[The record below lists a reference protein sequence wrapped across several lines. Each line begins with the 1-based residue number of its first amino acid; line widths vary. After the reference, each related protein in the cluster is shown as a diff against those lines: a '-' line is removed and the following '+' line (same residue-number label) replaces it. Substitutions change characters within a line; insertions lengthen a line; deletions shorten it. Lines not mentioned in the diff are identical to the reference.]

1 MKWGWWVCSVFLG
14 TAQPNLQDPELFF
27 LKTKKKENGLR
38 KLLICIYLLLFCGTI
53 LAFGQGLPGAV
64 PEEVG
69 FSAERL
75 ERIRPMLQSYVDDE
89 HLPGFLTVVARRGK
103 IVHFE
108 TVGMR
113 DIENKKPIAFDTI
126 FRIYSMSKPIT
137 SVAVM
142 MLYEEGHFQLDT
154 PVSKFIPEFENMKV
168 YNEDQTEI
176 SDAKN
181 EITIKHL
188 LMHTAGLTY
197 GWGNKP
203 VDERYKA
210 LKMSGAN
217 ATLVDMVKTLGDI
230 PLVHEPGKRWTYGVS
245 TDVLGYLVEVVSGM
259 PFEDFLQT
267 RLFGPLD
274 MVDTAFSIPPEKR
287 DRFAA
292 LYSFSKEDGLERVGA
307 KANADGEFTFFP
319 SGGGGL
325 VSTAADYMRFSQM
338 LLNGGE
344 LDGARILAKETVE
357 LMRYPHHD
365 GWFGLGFSVVND
377 KDSKDLDDKDDDDHK
392 KDPDDKDEKDDEE
405 SKDTPESVGSFSWG
419 GAAAT
424 IFWIDPVEELIGVL
438 MTQIHNNPYPFHH
451 QFKVLTY
458 EALTK

>member
-1 MKWGWWVCSVFLG
+1 MS
-14 TAQPNLQDPELFF
+14 
-27 LKTKKKENGLR
+27 
-38 KLLICIYLLLFCGTI
+38 
-53 LAFGQGLPGAV
+53 V
-64 PEEVG
+64 PEAVG
-69 FSAERL
+69 VSAERL
-75 ERIRPMLQSYVDDE
+75 ERIRPVMQGYVDDGN
-89 HLPGFLTVVARRGK
+89 LPGFLTVVARRGK

-108 TVGMR
+108 TIGMR
-113 DIENKKPIAFDTI
+113 DVENKKPVEPDTI

-142 MLYEEGHFQLDT
+142 MLYEEGRFQLGT
-154 PVSKFIPEFENMKV
+154 PVSKFIPQFKNMKV

-176 SDAKN
+176 LDAKK

-203 VDERYKA
+203 VDALYKEA
-210 LKMSGAN
+210 KIRESGS
-217 ATLVDMVKTLGDI
+217 TLVDMVEKLGKI
-230 PLVHEPGKRWTYGVS
+230 PLVHEPGERWTYSVS

-259 PFEDFLQT
+259 PFEEFLQT
-267 RLFGPLD
+267 RLFKPLG
-274 MVDTAFSIPPEKR
+274 MVDTAFSVPLEKA

-292 LYSFSKEDGLERVGA
+292 LYRHNRREGLMKRVGGEAPLA
-307 KANADGEFTFFP
+307 KDKLSFFP

-344 LDGARILAKETVE
+344 LDGVRILGKKTVE

-365 GWFGLGFSVVND
+365 DWFGLGFAVVTN
-377 KDSKDLDDKDDDDHK
+377 KEPPNIL
-392 KDPDDKDEKDDEE
+392 
-405 SKDTPESVGSFSWG
+405 ESVGNFSWG

-424 IFWIDPVEELIGVL
+424 TFWIDPQEELIGLL
-438 MTQIHNNPYPFHH
+438 MTQLLNNPHPFQR

-458 EALTK
+458 QALTE

>member
-1 MKWGWWVCSVFLG
+1 M
-14 TAQPNLQDPELFF
+14 
-27 LKTKKKENGLR
+27 
-38 KLLICIYLLLFCGTI
+38 
-53 LAFGQGLPGAV
+53 AV
-64 PEEVG
+64 PEEVDV
-69 FSAERL
+69 SAERL
-75 ERIRPMLQSYVDDE
+75 ERIRPMLQDYVDAE

-108 TVGMR
+108 TIGMR
-113 DIENKKPIAFDTI
+113 DVENEKPVEPDTI

-142 MLYEEGHFQLDT
+142 ILYEEGHFQLGT

-176 SDAKN
+176 LDANK

-197 GWGNKP
+197 GWGDKP
-203 VDERYKA
+203 VDERYKE
-210 LKMSGAN
+210 LKIFENGS
-217 ATLVDMVKTLGDI
+217 TLADMVKKLGDI
-230 PLVHEPGKRWTYGVS
+230 PLVHEPDERWTYGVS

-259 PFEDFLQT
+259 PFEAFLQT
-267 RLFGPLD
+267 RLFGPLG
-274 MVDTAFSIPPEKR
+274 MVDTAFSVPPEKV

-292 LYSFSKEDGLERVGA
+292 LYSSTKGSGLERVGK
-307 KANADGEFTFFP
+307 KADANGEFTFFP

-344 LDGARILAKETVE
+344 LDGVRILGKKTVE

-365 GWFGLGFSVVND
+365 GWFGLGFAVVNNKD
-377 KDSKDLDDKDDDDHK
+377 KEPVVNGKE
-392 KDPDDKDEKDDEE
+392 PP
-405 SKDTPESVGSFSWG
+405 DTPESVGSFSWG

-424 IFWIDPVEELIGVL
+424 IFWIDPQEELIGLL
-438 MTQIHNNPYPFHH
+438 MTQIFNNPYSFQQ

-458 EALTK
+458 QALTE

>member
-1 MKWGWWVCSVFLG
+1 MS
-14 TAQPNLQDPELFF
+14 
-27 LKTKKKENGLR
+27 
-38 KLLICIYLLLFCGTI
+38 
-53 LAFGQGLPGAV
+53 V
-64 PEEVG
+64 PEAVG
-69 FSAERL
+69 VSAERL
-75 ERIRPMLQSYVDDE
+75 ERIRPVMQGYVDDGN
-89 HLPGFLTVVARRGK
+89 LPGFLTVVARHGK

-108 TVGMR
+108 TIGML
-113 DIENKKPIAFDTI
+113 DVENKKPVEPDTI

-142 MLYEEGHFQLDT
+142 MLYEEGRFQLGT
-154 PVSKFIPEFENMKV
+154 PVSKFIPQFKNMKV

-176 SDAKN
+176 LDAKK

-203 VDERYKA
+203 VDALYKEA
-210 LKMSGAN
+210 KIREPGS
-217 ATLVDMVKTLGDI
+217 TLVDMVEKLGKI
-230 PLVHEPGKRWTYGVS
+230 PLVHEPGERWTYSVS

-259 PFEDFLQT
+259 PFEEFLQT
-267 RLFGPLD
+267 RLFKPLG
-274 MVDTAFSIPPEKR
+274 MVDTAFSVPLEKA

-292 LYSFSKEDGLERVGA
+292 LYRHNRREGLMKRVGGDAPLA
-307 KANADGEFTFFP
+307 KDKLSFFP

-344 LDGARILAKETVE
+344 LDGVRILGKKTVE

-365 GWFGLGFSVVND
+365 DWFGLGFRVVT
-377 KDSKDLDDKDDDDHK
+377 HK
-392 KDPDDKDEKDDEE
+392 NP
-405 SKDTPESVGSFSWG
+405 PNILNSVGNFSWG

-424 IFWIDPVEELIGVL
+424 TFWIDPQEELIGLL
-438 MTQIHNNPYPFHH
+438 MTQLLNNPHPFQQ

-458 EALTK
+458 QALTE

>member
-1 MKWGWWVCSVFLG
+1 M
-14 TAQPNLQDPELFF
+14 T
-27 LKTKKKENGLR
+27 
-38 KLLICIYLLLFCGTI
+38 
-53 LAFGQGLPGAV
+53 V
-64 PEEVG
+64 PEEAG
-69 FSAERL
+69 MSAERL
-75 ERIRPMLQSYVDDE
+75 ERIRPVMQGYVDDAQ
-89 HLPGFLTVVARRGK
+89 LPGFLTVVARRGK

-108 TVGMR
+108 TIGMR
-113 DIENKKPIAFDTI
+113 DVENKKPVEPDTI

-142 MLYEEGHFQLDT
+142 MLYEEGRFQLTT
-154 PVSKFIPEFENMKV
+154 PVSRFIPEFKNMKV

-176 SDAKN
+176 LDAKK

-203 VDERYKA
+203 VDALYKEA
-210 LKMSGAN
+210 KIREPGS
-217 ATLVDMVKTLGDI
+217 TLADMVEKLGNI
-230 PLVHEPGKRWTYGVS
+230 PLVHEPGERWTYSVS
-245 TDVLGYLVEVVSGM
+245 TDVLGYFVEVVSGM
-259 PFEDFLQT
+259 PFEEFLQT
-267 RLFGPLD
+267 RLFKPLG
-274 MVDTAFSIPPEKR
+274 MVDTGFSVPLEKA

-292 LYSFSKEDGLERVGA
+292 LYRHNRREGLMKRVGGDAPLA
-307 KANADGEFTFFP
+307 KDKLSFFP

-344 LDGARILAKETVE
+344 LDGVRILGKKTVE

-365 GWFGLGFSVVND
+365 DWFGLGFAVVTD
-377 KDSKDLDDKDDDDHK
+377 KEPPNIL
-392 KDPDDKDEKDDEE
+392 
-405 SKDTPESVGSFSWG
+405 ESVGNFSWG

-424 IFWIDPVEELIGVL
+424 TFWIDPQEELIGLL
-438 MTQIHNNPYPFHH
+438 MTQLLNNRFPFQQ

-458 EALTK
+458 QALTE